1 MTAITRSVELEAR
14 QDIGV
19 LLVDNP
25 PVNALSQ
32 HVREGLLEGVR
43 RAAADPRVRAIVL
56 GCRGRTFIAGADITE
71 FGKPPQSPSLW
82 DTLDA
87 IEASDKP
94 VVAAIHGTALGG
106 GLEVALVCH
115 YRVAVPTA
123 RFGLPEVKLGLLPGA
138 GGTQRL
144 PRVVGV
150 DMALEMVTGG
160 EPIGARQA
168 LEHGLVDEVVET
180 DDLIGAAVELARRVV
195 AEGRPLTRIRDRD
208 DKLREARARPEL
220 FDEFRR
226 RIARKS
232 RGFLAP
238 EYNIRCIEAAV
249 NLPFDDGL
257 RRERELFAE
266 LMQGEQ
272 SRAQRYYFFA
282 EREAA
287 KVPDIGPDVPKRKIA
302 RVGVLGA
309 GTMGGGIAMNFAS
322 AGIPVTIVERDQAA
336 LDRGLG
342 VVRKNYER
350 TAKSGRITAAEVE
363 QRMAQ
368 LHGNLD
374 YGALGDCDL
383 VIEAVF
389 EDMALKQEVFRR
401 LDGLCKPG
409 AILATNTS
417 YLDVDAI
424 ASATSR
430 PEDVLG
436 LHFFSP
442 ANVMRLLEMV
452 RGAKT
457 AQDVV
462 ATCLEVARRIGK
474 VAVVVGVCPGFVGN
488 RMLFQRGIE
497 ANRLLLEGAT
507 PWQVDRVLYDFGLP
521 MGPFAMSDLAGLD
534 IGWKRETSTSSTLR
548 EILCERGRLGQKSGK
563 GFYLYDSETRASA
576 PDPEVETIIEELAH
590 EQGVARHAVSD
601 QEILERCLYP
611 MVNEGAKILDE
622 KIAIRASD
630 IDVVWVNGYGWP
642 VYRGGPMFWADE
654 QGLASVADRVREYSD
669 RLGGDHWRPSPL
681 LLSLAASGGRFTAR

>member
-1 MTAITRSVELEAR
+1 MTAITRSVELEVR
-14 QDIGV
+14 QDVGV
-19 LLVDNP
+19 LWVDNP

-32 HVREGLLEGVR
+32 HVREGLVEGVR
-43 RAAADPRVRAIVL
+43 RAVADPAVRAIVL

-71 FGKPPQSPSLW
+71 FGKPPQPPSLW
-82 DTLDA
+82 EALDA
-87 IEASDKP
+87 IEGATKP

-115 YRVAVPTA
+115 YRVAMSSA
-123 RFGLPEVKLGLLPGA
+123 RFGFPEVKLGLLPGA

-150 DMALEMVTGG
+150 EAALEMVTGG
-160 EPIGARQA
+160 DPIGAQEARDR
-168 LEHGLVDEVVET
+168 GLIDELVAGDDVVA
-180 DDLIGAAVELARRVV
+180 AAVELARRLV
-195 AEGRPLTRIRDRD
+195 ADGRPLAKIRDRD
-208 DKLREARARPEL
+208 EKVREARAKPEL
-220 FDEFRR
+220 FAEFRR
-226 RIARKS
+226 QIARKS

-238 EYNIRCIEAAV
+238 EYNVRCIEAAV

-266 LMQGEQ
+266 LMQSEQ

-287 KVPDIGPDVPKRKIA
+287 KVPDIGPEVPKRKIA
-302 RVGVLGA
+302 RVGVIGA
-309 GTMGGGIAMNFAS
+309 GTMGGGIAMNFAT

-342 VVRKNYER
+342 IVRKNYER
-350 TAKSGRITAAEVE
+350 SAKKGRLTPADVD

-374 YGALGDCDL
+374 YAALGECDL

-401 LDGLCKPG
+401 LDGLCKSG

-417 YLDVDAI
+417 YLNVDEI
-424 ASATSR
+424 AAATGR
-430 PEDVLG
+430 PEDVIG

-457 AQDVV
+457 AKDAV
-462 ATCLEVARRIGK
+462 ATCLDVARRIGK

-488 RMLFQRGIE
+488 RMLFQRGVE
-497 ANRLLLEGAT
+497 ANKLLLEGAT

-534 IGWKRETSTSSTLR
+534 IGWKRETSKSSTLR
-548 EILCERGRLGQKSGK
+548 EMLCERGRLGQKSGK
-563 GFYLYDSETRASA
+563 GYYLYDPDTRASA
-576 PDPEVETIIEELAH
+576 PDPEVEALIEQLA
-590 EQGVARHAVSD
+590 ERQGIARREVSD
-601 QEILERCLYP
+601 QEILERCLFP
-611 MVNEGAKILDE
+611 MVNEGAKILE
-622 KIAIRASD
+622 ERIASRASD

-642 VYRGGPMFWADE
+642 VYRGGPMFWAD
-654 QGLASVADRVREYSD
+654 GLGLDTVAARVREYSD
-669 RLGGDHWRPSPL
+669 RLGGEHWRPSEL
-681 LLSLAASGGRFTAR
+681 LLRLAASGGRFTQV